1 MSNTGGAIP
10 LVTVR
15 RSQRVQVR
23 ASRHGENCVAC
34 FGSTNTA
41 PLTALSSCCFIP
53 GVSANNTLL
62 QERAQATFEM
72 KFCSFAV
79 AAVVAA
85 ALLAPLFQRMPAP
98 FDDTVAVDIPLER
111 QELYP
116 GGANG
121 STIPAALNGAFS
133 PNDRLR
139 AAKRLFEGQVFGSES
154 VAMHGTS
161 LLMIDRGGYVHRAV
175 PTNAPADGLDYELRG
190 PPLYIGPG
198 RPLGFHVSGDTLLVC
213 DSLKGLLR
221 VDLTSGTIEVLAN
234 AVDTPEGTSEPLLYA
249 NDLDVAKVSLTLTLT
264 LTLTPLP

>member
-1 MSNTGGAIP
+1 M
-10 LVTVR
+10 
-15 RSQRVQVR
+15 
-23 ASRHGENCVAC
+23 
-34 FGSTNTA
+34 
-41 PLTALSSCCFIP
+41 
-53 GVSANNTLL
+53 SANNTLL
-62 QERAQATFEM
+62 QKRAQATFEM

-175 PTNAPADGLDYELRG
+175 PTNAPADGLEYELRG